1 MNSVL
6 KEILE
11 TGKVWK
17 GSEEVPLIDA
27 MDPEEGKL
35 IDRAFRQV
43 KPACSVEVGFAFVAC
58 LHSTPAMP

>member
-1 MNSVL
+1 M
-6 KEILE
+6 
-11 TGKVWK
+11 WK
-17 GSEEVPLIDA
+17 GSEEVPLVDA